1 MGRLLQPAVG
11 GESYTP
17 QPPSQQNQKQEV
29 CLRQSLHSCRGRAA
43 DLPSALD
50 LREASLDA
58 DPRQESPGLPAEGP
72 TSGTLTGGVGSQE
85 NRSPWVEFSEIDAVS
100 LGWDK
105 LGSHHPKS
113 RDSGS
118 SSPILPLIPFC
129 GGARGNQG
137 QKVGFLF

>member
-17 QPPSQQNQKQEV
+17 PNPPRSRTRSKR

-43 DLPSALD
+43 DPPSAAD

-58 DPRQESPGLPAEGP
+58 DPRQESPGLPEEGP

-85 NRSPWVEFSEIDAVS
+85 NRSPWVKFSDVDAELR
-100 LGWDK
+100 LGQAGKPSPQVPGFWFI
-105 LGSHHPKS
+105 LTN
-113 RDSGS
+113 S
-118 SSPILPLIPFC
+118 SFHTFLWGFQ
-129 GGARGNQG
+129 GNQG